1 MPKTARHVQVIGLE
15 GWSVTERARE
25 VVERAGYKP
34 EVRTVSLS
42 DLASVKAE
50 FGGGRL
56 PLVRT
61 GSQTLEGMAQ
71 IRAHFP
77 SKG

>member
-1 MPKTARHVQVIGLE
+1 MRKTPENVQVVGLE
-15 GWSVTERARE
+15 GWSVTEKARE
-25 VVERAGYKP
+25 VVEQAGYKP

-42 DLASVKAE
+42 DLAFVKAE
-50 FGGGRL
+50 FGAGRL
-56 PLVRT
+56 PLVKT
-61 GSQTLEGMAQ
+61 GNQTLEGMAQ